1 MFEWRSIRMFFGI
14 LLCLP
19 LFHLAWLLTGELRAY
34 LDPSPTAWADEMQT
48 IIREDETLTLPEN
61 PVLVVGGRRVALW
74 HDLPGMLAPHP
85 TLLRGLGDA
94 TIEDITHYYARLIG
108 YYRPDILV
116 LLPSYADLHL
126 RDDKRPGELVA
137 AIRDLVDLNAQH
149 LATAMVYVIA
159 PLKMP
164 LHPGDDERIEAMSQ
178 ALAAWAADKSGVA
191 VIDANGLLAGPDGR
205 PNPALYRGDG
215 INLNEAGYLRLAMAL
230 REALREALEGSAKG
244 SAKV

>member
-19 LFHLAWLLTGELRAY
+19 LFHLAWLLADELRAY
-34 LDPSPTAWADEMQT
+34 LDPSPKAWAEEMQA
-48 IIREDETLTLPEN
+48 IIREDETLALPEN
-61 PVLVVGGRRVALW
+61 PILVVGGRRVALW
-74 HDLPGMLAPHP
+74 QDLPGMLGPHP
-85 TLLRGLGDA
+85 ALLRALGDA
-94 TIEDITHYYARLIG
+94 PIEDITHYYDRLIG

-126 RDDKRPGELVA
+126 RDDKRPDDLVA

-164 LHPGDDERIEAMSQ
+164 LHPGDDERIDAMSA
-178 ALAAWAADKSGVA
+178 ALAAWTARRSGVA
-191 VIDANGLLAGPDGR
+191 LIDANSLLAGPDGR
-205 PNPALYRGDG
+205 PDPALYRGDG
-215 INLNEAGYLRLAMAL
+215 INLNEAGYLRLAMVL
-230 REALREALEGSAKG
+230 REALQGTAK
-244 SAKV
+244 A

>member
-19 LFHLAWLLTGELRAY
+19 LLHLAWLLSQEFQAY
-34 LDPSPTAWADEMQT
+34 LNPSPQAWAEDMQT
-48 IIREDETLTLPEN
+48 IVQADETLTLPEN
-61 PVLVVGGRRVALW
+61 PVLVVGGRRVTLW
-74 HDLPGMLAPHP
+74 NDLPDMLAPHP

-94 TIEDITHYYARLIG
+94 TIEDITHYYDRLIG
-108 YYRPDILV
+108 FYRPDILV

-126 RDDKRPGELVA
+126 RDDKRPEDLVA
-137 AIRDLVDLNAQH
+137 AVRELVELNAQH

-164 LHPGDDERIEAMSQ
+164 LHPGDDERIEAMGK
-178 ALAAWAADKSGVA
+178 ALAAWCAGESGVA
-191 VIDANGLLAGPDGR
+191 LIDPNDLLAGPDGR

-215 INLNEAGYLRLAMAL
+215 VNLNEAGYLRLAMVL
-230 REALREALEGSAKG
+230 REVLNAAHRA
-244 SAKV
+244 

>member
-1 MFEWRSIRMFFGI
+1 MFEWQNIRMFFGT

-19 LFHLAWLLTGELRAY
+19 LLHLAWLVSGEFRAY
-34 LDPSPTAWADEMQT
+34 LDPSPKAWAEEMQA
-48 IIREDETLTLPEN
+48 IVSADETLTLPEN

-74 HDLPGMLAPHP
+74 DDLPDMLAPHP

-94 TIEDITHYYARLIG
+94 TIEDITHYYDRLIG

-126 RDDKRPGELVA
+126 RDDKRPDDLVA
-137 AIRDLVDLNAQH
+137 AVRDLVDLNARH

-164 LHPGDDERIEAMSQ
+164 LHPGDDERIEAMSE
-178 ALAAWAADKSGVA
+178 ALAAWTASEPGVA
-191 VIDANGLLAGPDGR
+191 LIDANDLLAGPDGR

-215 INLNEAGYLRLAMAL
+215 INLNEAGYLRLAMVL
-230 REALREALEGSAKG
+230 REALKNA
-244 SAKV
+244 